1 MKIAFLFPGQGAQY
15 VGMGKELYEKYPEFF
30 TALDNAKIDLDLKQL
45 VFEGPEETLGKTQY
59 TQPALVA
66 VELATAKIL
75 NHHGI
80 KADVVAGLS
89 LGEYAA
95 LSYAGAFDEKTAVE
109 LVAKRGRLMEE
120 AVPAGIGAMTAVL
133 GLEADKLKEA
143 CQRVTGLG
151 VVEVANYNCPGQLV
165 IGGHQPAVEEAGRI
179 ALELGAK
186 RAIPLKVSGPFH
198 TSLLSEAGSKLRVEL
213 EQVPMG
219 ELQIPVVFNTTGD
232 FESQNLADTLEQQ
245 IQSSVFFEKSIRTM
259 MADGVDTFIEVG
271 PSKTLGGFIKK
282 IDRKAAVYNV
292 EDLASLDKTI
302 EALTQEGS
310 N

>member
-30 TALDNAKIDLDLKQL
+30 TALEKADIDFDLKSL
-45 VFEGPEETLGKTQY
+45 IFEGPEETLGKTQY

-66 VELATAKIL
+66 VELAFAKIL
-75 NHHGI
+75 NHFGI

-95 LSYAGAFDEKTAVE
+95 LAYAGAFSEKTAVE
-109 LVAKRGRLMEE
+109 LVAKRGQLMEE

-143 CQRVTGLG
+143 CQRVQGLG
-151 VVEVANYNCPGQLV
+151 VVEIANYNCPGQLV
-165 IGGHQPAVEEAGRI
+165 IGGHQPAVEEAGRL

-198 TSLLSEAGSKLRVEL
+198 TSLLKEAGTKLREEL
-213 EQVPMG
+213 EKVSISG
-219 ELQIPVVFNTTGD
+219 LEVPVVFNTTGD
-232 FESQNLADTLEQQ
+232 FGEVDVRETLEKQ
-245 IQSSVFFEKSIRTM
+245 IQSSVYFEKSIRKM
-259 MADGVDTFIEVG
+259 LADGVDTFIEVG
-271 PSKTLGGFIKK
+271 PSKTLSGFVKK
-282 IDRKAAVYNV
+282 IDRKAVIYNM
-292 EDLASLDKTI
+292 ENLEGLDKI
-302 EALTQEGS
+302 VAAF
-310 N
+310 NK

>member
-15 VGMGKELYEKYPEFF
+15 AGMGKALYEKYPEFF
-30 TALDNAKIDLDLKQL
+30 TGFETELDFDLKGL
-45 VFEGPEETLGKTQY
+45 VLEGPEDELGRTQY

-66 VELATAKIL
+66 VELAFAKIL
-75 NHHGI
+75 NHFGI

-95 LSYAGAFDEKTAVE
+95 LAYAGAFDEETAIK

-143 CQRVTGLG
+143 CDRVTGLG
-151 VVEVANYNCPGQLV
+151 VVEIANYNCPGQLV
-165 IGGHQPAVEEAGRI
+165 IGGHQSAVEEAGRV

-198 TSLLSEAGSKLRVEL
+198 TSLLSEAGTKLRTELEKVEL
-213 EQVPMG
+213 G
-219 ELQIPVVFNTTGD
+219 ELNVPVIFNTTGTS
-232 FESQNLADTLEQQ
+232 ESVNLVDTLEQQ
-245 IQSSVFFEKSIRTM
+245 IQSSVYFEKSIRQM
-259 MADGVDTFIEVG
+259 LADGVDTFIEVG
-271 PSKTLGGFIKK
+271 PSKTLSGFVKK
-282 IDRKAAVYNV
+282 IDRKATIYNM
-292 EDLASLDKTI
+292 EDLESLNKI
-302 EALTQEGS
+302 VEELGG
-310 N
+310 NPNG

>member
-30 TALDNAKIDLDLKQL
+30 TGFEAALDFDLKQL
-45 VFEGPEETLGKTQY
+45 VFEGPEDELGKTQY
-59 TQPALVA
+59 TQPALVTI
-66 VELATAKIL
+66 ELAFAQIL
-75 NHHGI
+75 NHFGI

-95 LSYAGAFDEKTAVE
+95 LSYAGAFDVKTAVE
-109 LVAKRGRLMEE
+109 LVAKRGLLMEK

-143 CQRVTGLG
+143 CARVTGLG
-151 VVEVANYNCPGQLV
+151 VVEIANYNCPGQLV

-198 TSLLSEAGSKLRVEL
+198 TSLLSEAGAKLRAEL
-213 EQVPMG
+213 EKVQLGDLQV
-219 ELQIPVVFNTTGD
+219 PVVFNTTGTAEAVD
-232 FESQNLADTLEQQ
+232 LVGTLEQQ
-245 IQSSVFFEKSIRTM
+245 IQSSVYFEKSIRQM

-271 PSKTLGGFIKK
+271 PSKTLSGFVKK
-282 IDRKAAVYNV
+282 IDRKATVYNM
-292 EDLASLDKTI
+292 EDLESLNKI
-302 EALTQEGS
+302 VEALGGNTHE
-310 N
+310 